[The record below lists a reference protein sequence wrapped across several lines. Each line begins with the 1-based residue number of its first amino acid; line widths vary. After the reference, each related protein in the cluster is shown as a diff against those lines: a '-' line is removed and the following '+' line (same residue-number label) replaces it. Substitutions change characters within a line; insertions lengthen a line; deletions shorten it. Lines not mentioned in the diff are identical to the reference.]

1 MTLDE
6 IAQKVVDDLE
16 WSSSIPNIKAMV
28 LTAMTD
34 AVAAEREACARIADK
49 IETDAGYAIEGLNT
63 YGANTKAAVAGIA
76 INSEPMAEPKEIEL
90 RITMLQTQAAIQ
102 TAAMQIAS
110 YIRSR
115 M

>member
-1 MTLDE
+1 MSRGMSCSCELG
-6 IAQKVVDDLE
+6 DDAKPINWCAAHARVYRE
-16 WSSSIPNIKAMV
+16 
-28 LTAMTD
+28 
-34 AVAAEREACARIADK
+34 AVEAEREACARIADK

-76 INSEPMAEPKEIEL
+76 INGEPMAEPKEIEL
-90 RITMLQTQAAIQ
+90 RLNMLQTQAAYQ

-115 M
+115 K